1 MASLAVV
8 VGVSLWGITRI
19 QASDRMYEFD
29 FWGVLHVLKDI
40 RWGGRYYFLWNL
52 KTEINHTNCKRK
64 FKIAFDLLLL

>member
-8 VGVSLWGITRI
+8 VGASLWGITRI

-40 RWGGRYYFLWNL
+40 RWGGRY
-52 KTEINHTNCKRK
+52 
-64 FKIAFDLLLL
+64 